1 MLRIYICPK
10 CASTRIISNN
20 RDNSCPYCNIN
31 MCRADITYEVFVNMD
46 IDARTKFVNNWI
58 KKYEQQEKRDK

>member
-20 RDNSCPYCNIN
+20 RDNSCPYCSID
-31 MCRADITYEVFVNMD
+31 MCRADITYETFVNMD
-46 IDARTKFVNNWI
+46 INERTDFVNNWI
-58 KKYEQQEKRDK
+58 KDNNQLN